1 MTNKQSIANS
11 EEYRV
16 KFWIINDQ
24 GFNEQQT
31 KSYYFNNKVSH
42 KDAISECIKEHQLLN
57 KTIRVI
63 NVTYQ

>member
-1 MTNKQSIANS
+1 MANKQSPANS
-11 EEYRV
+11 EEYKV

-31 KSYYFNNKVSH
+31 KFYYFSDKASH
-42 KDAISECIKEHQLLN
+42 EDAIDECIKEHQLLN
-57 KTIRVI
+57 KTIRVV